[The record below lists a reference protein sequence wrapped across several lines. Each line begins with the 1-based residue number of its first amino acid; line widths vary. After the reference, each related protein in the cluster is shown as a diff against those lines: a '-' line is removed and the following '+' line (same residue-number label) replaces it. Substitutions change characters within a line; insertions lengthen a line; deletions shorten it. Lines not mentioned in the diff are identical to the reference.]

1 MVAATTRILVPVDG
15 SVSSSR
21 ATEKAVFLAEKCGAV
36 LDFLFVGEEL
46 SQALTSE
53 AIFAEI
59 FKNIPAPL
67 TAEKHLASGNVPQAI
82 LDTAK
87 TCGADLIVMGS
98 RGLGIFRG
106 AFLGSVSQKVMED
119 SSIPVLIV
127 K

>member
-1 MVAATTRILVPVDG
+1 MAPIRRILVPVDG
-15 SVSSSR
+15 SVSGSR
-21 ATEKAVFLAEKCGAV
+21 AAEKAVFLAEKCGAM

-46 SQALTSE
+46 SQELTAE
-53 AIFAEI
+53 AIFADV
-59 FKNIPAPL
+59 FQHIPSAL
-67 TAEKHLASGNVPQAI
+67 TTKRHLASGNVPLAI

-106 AFLGSVSQKVMED
+106 AFLGSVSQKVMEE
-119 SSIPVLIV
+119 SLIPVLIV